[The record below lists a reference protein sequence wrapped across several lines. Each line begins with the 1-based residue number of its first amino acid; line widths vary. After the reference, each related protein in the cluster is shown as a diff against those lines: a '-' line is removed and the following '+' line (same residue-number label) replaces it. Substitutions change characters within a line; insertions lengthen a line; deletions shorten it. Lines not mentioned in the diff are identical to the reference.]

1 MKYSNNR
8 LYRDCIMVEVNNLLD
23 KTTETK
29 KKESLLN
36 KIINKI
42 LWITKT

>member
-8 LYRDCIMVEVNNLLD
+8 LYRDCIMVKVNNLLD

-29 KKESLLN
+29 KKESLLTRIFN
-36 KIINKI
+36 KF

>member
-1 MKYSNNR
+1 
-8 LYRDCIMVEVNNLLD
+8 MVKVNNLLD

-29 KKESLLN
+29 KKENLLTRIFN
-36 KIINKI
+36 KF